1 MSAVRSHN
9 PPVAPA
15 ERPPRAVV
23 GSQINVEEQIF
34 AAFDGKI
41 MRRFWQHV
49 SPYRMR
55 LVLAV
60 LAVLV
65 FAASQVS
72 IPLIVRSVI
81 DDALVPSARNEQLL
95 TLGGLVFLGIVSF
108 NFVANLIQETL
119 VGRIAERLL
128 IDLRRAMYAHL

>member
-1 MSAVRSHN
+1 MSTAQGGAR
-9 PPVAPA
+9 PA
-15 ERPPRAVV
+15 LAAAQRPPRAVV
-23 GSQINVEEQIF
+23 GSQINTEEEIF

-41 MRRFWQHV
+41 MRRFWAFI
-49 SPYRMR
+49 SPYRQR
-55 LVLAV
+55 LVLGV

-65 FAASQVS
+65 FAASQIS

-81 DDALVPSARNEQLL
+81 DDALVENARNEWLL
-95 TLGGLVFLGIVSF
+95 TLSALVFFAIVSF

-128 IDLRRAMYAHL
+128 IDLRRAM